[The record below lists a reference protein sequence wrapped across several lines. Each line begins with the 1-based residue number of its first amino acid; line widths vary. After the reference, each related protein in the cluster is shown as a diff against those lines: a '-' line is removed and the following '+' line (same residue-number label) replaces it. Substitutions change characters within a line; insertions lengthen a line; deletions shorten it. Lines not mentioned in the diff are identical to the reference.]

1 MQTTEIIN
9 IASKADLRG
18 FKQAETASAKLS
30 KSVKSLGRALG
41 VSLAASAVINFGK
54 SAATAFLADDKAAAQ
69 LTNTMKNL
77 NLELSAPGINK
88 FIERLTLATGV
99 SDDQLRPAMQ
109 ALLQTTGSVT
119 ASQNLLTQAMDVSAS
134 TGVDLTTV
142 ATDLAQ
148 AYVGNLKGLRK
159 YNLGLTQAE
168 LKSKSFADIQKLI
181 TQRFGGAQA
190 AALTTYAGKMQLLT
204 NTAGEAKE
212 VIGEGLVG
220 ALIAIG
226 GEQASVQGTADSM
239 MNLAQAISDIS
250 LGYGTLIGK
259 LNDTPIIGDL
269 LKASTWLLTN
279 TGVVGS
285 LRYLGEQERLAK
297 ERAMMPS
304 GTVGSGIAQGALM
317 QSKKQETEAEKR
329 AKALAKAQAAQTKA
343 LKEAALV
350 KKQSAIFD
358 LQQIQI
364 VAALKRNISEE
375 ERTKLQLQS
384 ALLMGNTEEATRLI
398 KELAQAEGITKELR
412 TWLLTLPT
420 AKNPFEAWLAYL
432 DAVQAK
438 LNSLK
443 APSFLPSGGGGG
455 YADFGGAAYEVPTNP
470 YAGTYYGQTGRDMP
484 SNLIITLDGAAFDYA
499 VANSVQSANRAGINI
514 NGSASG

>member
-18 FKQAETASAKLS
+18 FKQAETAATKLG
-30 KSVKSLGRALG
+30 KTVKN
-41 VSLAASAVINFGK
+41 LAGAFGLAFGAAQVIQFGK
-54 SAATAFLADDKAAAQ
+54 ESVAAFLADDKAAAQ
-69 LTNTMKNL
+69 LTNTLKNL
-77 NLELSAPGINK
+77 NLELNAPALNN
-88 FIERLTLATGV
+88 FVESLSRASGV
-99 SDDQLRPAMQ
+99 TDDQLRPALQ
-109 ALLQTTGSVT
+109 TLLQTTGSFT
-119 ASQNLLTQAMDVSAS
+119 ASQKLLAQALDVSAGS
-134 TGVDLTTV
+134 TVDLSTV
-142 ATDLAQ
+142 AQDLGQ
-148 AYVGNLKGLRK
+148 AFVGNTRGLRK
-159 YNLGLTQAE
+159 YDLGLSQAE
-168 LKSKSFADIQKLI
+168 LKAASFADIQERLNELFSGANAARLETYSGKADKLKVSYDEFKESVGKGI
-181 TQRFGGAQA
+181 VSALMGEEGSDKGAWFTGF
-190 AALTTYAGKMQLLT
+190 LEKAGSLVEKLGIGLNKSGQSWKALLT
-204 NTAGEAKE
+204 GDM
-212 VIGEGLVG
+212 
-220 ALIAIG
+220 
-226 GEQASVQGTADSM
+226 Q
-239 MNLAQAISDIS
+239 
-250 LGYGTLIGK
+250 TLNK
-259 LNDTPIIGDL
+259 LNGPQ
-269 LKASTWLLTN
+269 N
-279 TGVVGS
+279 YV
-285 LRYLGEQERLAK
+285 
-297 ERAMMPS
+297 S
-304 GTVGSGIAQGALM
+304 GTVSSAIAKAAEAQRIKSDKTGA
-317 QSKKQETEAEKR
+317 AR
-329 AKALAKAQAAQTKA
+329 AKELAKAQAAQTKA
-343 LKEAALV
+343 LKEAALL
-350 KKQSAIFD
+350 KKQSAVFD

>member
-18 FKQAETASAKLS
+18 FKQSETAATQLS
-30 KSVKSLGRALG
+30 KTIKNLARTLG
-41 VSLAASAVINFGK
+41 VTFAASAVVNFGK

-69 LTNTMKNL
+69 LTQTMNNL

-88 FIERLTLATGV
+88 FIERLTLASGV
-99 SDDQLRPAMQ
+99 SDDKLRPAMQ

-119 ASQNLLTQAMDVSAS
+119 ASQKLLSQAMDVSAS
-134 TGVDLTTV
+134 TGIDLTTT
-142 ATDLAQ
+142 ASDLAQ

-168 LKSKSFADIQKLI
+168 LKSKSFAEIQDII

-190 AALTTYAGKMQLLT
+190 AALTTYAGKMQLLS

-250 LGYGTLIGK
+250 LGYGKLIGK

-304 GTVGSGIAQGALM
+304 GTVGSGIAQGALL
-317 QSKKQETEAEKR
+317 QSKKRETEAEKR
-329 AKALAKAQAAQTKA
+329 AKELAKAQAAQTKA
-343 LKEAALV
+343 LKEQAQI
-350 KKQSAIFD
+350 KKLGAVFD

-364 VAALKRNISEE
+364 VAALRKNISDE
-375 ERTKLQLQS
+375 ERTKLELQS
-384 ALLMGNTEEATRLI
+384 ALLMGNTEEANRLI
-398 KELAQAEGITKELR
+398 KQLATAEGMTKDLR

-432 DAVQAK
+432 DAVQNK

-443 APSFLPSGGGGG
+443 APSFMPSGGGG

-484 SNLIITLDGAAFDYA
+484 SNLIITLDGTAFDYA
-499 VANSVQSANRAGINI
+499 VAQASQNVGRAGINI
-514 NGSASG
+514 NGTASG